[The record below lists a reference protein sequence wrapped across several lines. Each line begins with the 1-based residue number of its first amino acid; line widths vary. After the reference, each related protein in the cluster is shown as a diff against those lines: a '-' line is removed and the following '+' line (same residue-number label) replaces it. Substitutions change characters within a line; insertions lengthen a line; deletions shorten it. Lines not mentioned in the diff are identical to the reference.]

1 MSELW
6 RIFYALGDPHR
17 LTMVRRLAERGPQPI
32 VRLMEGMEFSRQ
44 AGAKHVGVLREAGL
58 VSLRRAG
65 REQIVSLEPSNLH
78 LSQMF
83 MRQMEETWEDRL
95 GRLTAIVE
103 A

>member
-1 MSELW
+1 L
-6 RIFYALGDPHR
+6 A
-17 LTMVRRLAERGPQPI
+17 MVRRLAERGPQPI
-32 VRLMEGMEFSRQ
+32 VRLVEGMEFSRQ

-83 MRQMEETWEDRL
+83 MRQMEETWDERL
-95 GRLTAIVE
+95 SRLASML
-103 A
+103 ADPDNP